1 MFTPSDSAASALMLA
16 TLIDVIAAC
25 VLLYVACAVLRNAAG
40 QSVGPLR
47 SLAAVLAFA
56 GALSQIVL
64 GVADLVLGI
73 SLVRA
78 IGARLS
84 GAVCLVVAVLLLRA
98 AFRREDTTLVGSLRA
113 QYKAIRQARSAH
125 ARAVLD
131 RSQGPSRG

>member
-47 SLAAVLAFA
+47 SLAAILAFA

-64 GVADLVLGI
+64 GVADLMLGI
-73 SLVRA
+73 
-78 IGARLS
+78 S